1 MEIIL
6 FQANKLFLTDE
17 KQQINLMDTEYI
29 RSLVRDNDFDQ
40 IFEQLKQCK
49 LHRNCVDLLNGQY
62 SFLREEKRKG
72 TISDADFRVQ
82 CSKVMERILDL
93 VSLIEMDN
101 QKPKP
106 TNIKTASNINE
117 KHLIELETY
126 LTMKNNFVKTDAGT
140 PIQSYF
146 FLQGI
151 FDAIEH
157 SLTQLRGY
165 DLDSISDRKGVI
177 IHIKGLEQ
185 NLTKWMQTLENT
197 KAYSES
203 LYNLLDETERLCH
216 ETKNA
221 HIKLLLNEVKS
232 NSSFKSKTASLLLIF
247 DELLDELKIWLK
259 QAGKYQYN

>member
-1 MEIIL
+1 MSFE
-6 FQANKLFLTDE
+6 ANELCLTYE
-17 KQQINLMDTEYI
+17 KQQFNLMDTEYI
-29 RSLVRDNDFDQ
+29 RSLVRENDFDQ
-40 IFEQLKQCK
+40 IFEQLKQSK
-49 LHRNCVDLLNGQY
+49 FYRNRVD
-62 SFLREEKRKG
+62 SF
-72 TISDADFRVQ
+72 ISEYNALYNQKNRGVIVSEVFRVGCTQ
-82 CSKVMERILDL
+82 LIERVLDL
-93 VSLIEMDN
+93 VSLIEKDN

-126 LTMKNNFVKTDAGT
+126 LTMKNNFVKTDADT

-151 FDAIEH
+151 FDVIEH
-157 SLTQLRGY
+157 SLTQLRDY
-165 DLDSISDRKGVI
+165 DLDTISDRKGVV